1 MRHVRFLDEASEEL
15 EAIATYYDNHHPGL
29 AAAFVAEARK
39 TRKRIAEL
47 PYAARAIRKNI
58 RRRAIHKFPYYIIH
72 RVSDDEVLIIGIAH
86 KRRRPGFWRGR
97 I

>member
-39 TRKRIAEL
+39 TRKRIA
-47 PYAARAIRKNI
+47 
-58 RRRAIHKFPYYIIH
+58 
-72 RVSDDEVLIIGIAH
+72 
-86 KRRRPGFWRGR
+86 
-97 I
+97 